1 MTRIVAV
8 LGSVTPPGRL
18 SGAIS
23 QAVARAATAGHDI
36 ALFDLAELRI
46 GFVGRPE
53 DDPANADAARMVWA
67 VTGAEAVLFATPV
80 YRATFTG
87 ALKNLLDLL
96 PAEAL
101 MAKPV
106 GIVAMGATPH
116 HFLGVDHHLRDVLA
130 WFGALV
136 APVSVYLTNA
146 EFADGQ
152 LSETAATSLDDLI
165 ATLSLLASATAGRAL
180 GPVPFAVFAQ
190 RPRPAP
196 GT

>member
-8 LGSVTPPGRL
+8 LGSVTPPGRV

-23 QAVARAATAGHDI
+23 QAVARAATAGHDVEF
-36 ALFDLAELRI
+36 FDLAELKI

-53 DDPANADAARMVWA
+53 NDPANADAARIVQA

-80 YRATFTG
+80 YRASFTG

-116 HFLGVDHHLRDVLA
+116 HFLGVDNHLRDVLA

-136 APVSVYLTNA
+136 APVSVYLTNV
-146 EFADGQ
+146 EFVDGQ
-152 LSETAATSLDDLI
+152 LSETPQTALDDLI
-165 ATLSLLASATAGRAL
+165 ATLSLLASATAGKAL
-180 GPVPFAVFAQ
+180 GPVPFAVLAQ

-196 GT
+196 GA